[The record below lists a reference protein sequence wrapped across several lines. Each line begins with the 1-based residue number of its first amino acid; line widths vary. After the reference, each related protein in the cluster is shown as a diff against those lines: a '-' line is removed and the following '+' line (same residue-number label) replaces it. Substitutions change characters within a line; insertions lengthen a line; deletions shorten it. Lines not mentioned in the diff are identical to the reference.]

1 MGLRGGRAAASI
13 PAMDRRP
20 AHQPPLPLPP
30 NHPLHAQMQTWT
42 RLRDQLAELNA
53 QLETLRLMARLQ
65 QRR

>member
-1 MGLRGGRAAASI
+1 LPAAGAAASI

-20 AHQPPLPLPP
+20 ANPPPLPL
-30 NHPLHAQMQTWT
+30 NQRLQTQLEAWT
-42 RLRDQLAELNA
+42 RLRDQLVELNA

>member
-1 MGLRGGRAAASI
+1 
-13 PAMDRRP
+13 MDRRP